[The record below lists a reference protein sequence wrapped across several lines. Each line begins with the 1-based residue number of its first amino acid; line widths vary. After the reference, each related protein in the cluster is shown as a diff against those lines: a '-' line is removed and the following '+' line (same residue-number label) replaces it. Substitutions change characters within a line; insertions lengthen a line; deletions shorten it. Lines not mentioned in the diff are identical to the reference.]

1 MLIFLVNAEYHA
13 HLTASTKVHI
23 PFQWPLTY
31 DILALLRFI
40 IAQFLKSK

>member
-1 MLIFLVNAEYHA
+1 MFNILVNAEYHA

-31 DILALLRFI
+31 DILALLRSI
-40 IAQFLKSK
+40 IS